1 MGRTGVRRPA
11 RPLAWRHQISA
22 AAAVLL
28 LCLSLAPCPVQAYG
42 AENTITVE
50 YDNLRELLKKGNLS
64 LSQSIEDYEDNLE
77 AYQEMWDTIKWE
89 QGNMEDKAED
99 SSAEAKDA
107 ALYASNASM
116 LKSSASRIY
125 SQLKELKT
133 EKSLK
138 SLEKSADSYTLA
150 AQTVMNS
157 YLQVSQTIKAKEK
170 SVEALAAKLSETRG
184 KQGIGAATQADVEE
198 ASGVLAQESNSL
210 GTLREE
216 ASQLR
221 SKLLTMLGLAG
232 EENVII
238 GGMPEPDLEAIDA
251 IDYETD
257 RVKAVNNSS
266 TVQETRHTTARGTG
280 DMNRKSGKVDE
291 AEGTAEA
298 NIKAAYQDL
307 LVRRTEYQASQ
318 EAYGSALMSYQS
330 LMRKKQAG
338 MLSSTAYLDGEA
350 AYQESLAARETAS
363 MNLIQAYE
371 GYCWEVK
378 GVT

>member
-133 EKSLK
+133 EK
-138 SLEKSADSYTLA
+138 A
-150 AQTVMNS
+150 
-157 YLQVSQTIKAKEK
+157 
-170 SVEALAAKLSETRG
+170 
-184 KQGIGAATQADVEE
+184 
-198 ASGVLAQESNSL
+198 
-210 GTLREE
+210 
-216 ASQLR
+216 
-221 SKLLTMLGLAG
+221 
-232 EENVII
+232 
-238 GGMPEPDLEAIDA
+238 
-251 IDYETD
+251 
-257 RVKAVNNSS
+257 
-266 TVQETRHTTARGTG
+266 
-280 DMNRKSGKVDE
+280 
-291 AEGTAEA
+291 
-298 NIKAAYQDL
+298 
-307 LVRRTEYQASQ
+307 
-318 EAYGSALMSYQS
+318 
-330 LMRKKQAG
+330 
-338 MLSSTAYLDGEA
+338 
-350 AYQESLAARETAS
+350 
-363 MNLIQAYE
+363 
-371 GYCWEVK
+371 
-378 GVT
+378 

>member
-1 MGRTGVRRPA
+1 M
-11 RPLAWRHQISA
+11 
-22 AAAVLL
+22 
-28 LCLSLAPCPVQAYG
+28 
-42 AENTITVE
+42 
-50 YDNLRELLKKGNLS
+50 
-64 LSQSIEDYEDNLE
+64 
-77 AYQEMWDTIKWE
+77 
-89 QGNMEDKAED
+89 
-99 SSAEAKDA
+99 
-107 ALYASNASM
+107 
-116 LKSSASRIY
+116 
-125 SQLKELKT
+125 
-133 EKSLK
+133 K